1 MIATLPHKPA
11 TVHHPLI
18 KYHFLV
24 IGYGD
29 ELRGDDAVGPFVAK
43 AVEQWNL
50 PTVKTLAVPHLVPEL
65 AAEIAQANH
74 VIFVDAATRQ
84 CKQSVQIDPLV
95 ACADMHQDSRHSRY
109 CDPCSLLKLTHT
121 FHGRAPRAWSLKVA
135 TECFESGCE
144 LSRTAD
150 QGCDR
155 ALRTI
160 AQFLTTYQ
168 PPKHRQTRS
177 FSSVL
182 AS

>member
-1 MIATLPHKPA
+1 MIATLPHKQTSA
-11 TVHHPLI
+11 SHPSI

-29 ELRGDDAVGPFVAK
+29 ELQGDDAVGPFVAK

-65 AAEIAQANH
+65 SAEIAQATH
-74 VIFVDAATRQ
+74 VIFVDASTRQ
-84 CKQSVQIDPLV
+84 CKQPVQIDPLV
-95 ACADMHQDSRHSRY
+95 VCSSSPDSSTSPH
-109 CDPCSLLKLTHT
+109 CDPCSLLRLSHT
-121 FHGRAPRAWSLKVA
+121 LYGHAPRAWSFKVA
-135 TECFESGCE
+135 TECFEAGCS

-150 QGCDR
+150 HGCDR
-155 ALRTI
+155 ALKTI

-168 PPKHRQTRS
+168 PPKHRQIRP